1 MKRLFF
7 KLYLFF
13 VLTLLLSLVAIGGIS
28 TWFYGDTEDQEF
40 NNHIAAYRSLVIES
54 ADNNPTLQLSMMRR
68 MADIIEAEIA
78 EIQAS
83 ELNIDELNSDELTI
97 LTRQGVLVIDSADGL
112 SYFTLP
118 QSATI
123 YRLQYRDDS
132 IVNQESELV
141 VGLIFLG
148 LLLPPFI
155 FLIIWLS
162 LLARRL
168 SLLENAANAI
178 SKGDFSVRASTN
190 AKHQIGRLNV
200 SFNEM
205 AQRIQ
210 QLMSSSK
217 QLTNAVAHELRSPI
231 FRLQCQV
238 DMLAESDCEQE
249 KSELLDGAND
259 DIQELGSLVDEMLQ
273 YARMENAELTVNKES
288 YDVVIWLVQ
297 IIDQT
302 QLESPVHID
311 FSHACEELKIEF
323 DDHLLRR
330 AILNLLRNAS
340 RYAKNSIQVSVESRN
355 NTTFIHIDDDG
366 PGIPESQRENVFKPF
381 YRLSYSRQRSDGG
394 FGLGLAI
401 TEQII
406 KRHNGSISIEKS
418 PQLGARFTIELP

>member
-13 VLTLLLSLVAIGGIS
+13 VSTLILSITAVGIITLLV
-28 TWFYGDTEDQEF
+28 YGDTENQQF
-40 NNHIAAYRSLVIES
+40 NSHISAYRSLVIQSTEN
-54 ADNNPTLQLSMMRR
+54 DPTLQLSMMRR
-68 MADIIEAEIA
+68 MANTIEAEIA
-78 EIQAS
+78 QVPSS
-83 ELNIDELNSDELTI
+83 ELDNDELVT
-97 LTRQGVLVIDSADGL
+97 LTRHGVLVIDSQDGL

-132 IVNQESELV
+132 IVNQEGDLV
-141 VGLIFLG
+141 AILIFLG

-155 FLIIWLS
+155 FLTIWLS
-162 LLARRL
+162 LLARKL

-178 SKGDFSVRASTN
+178 SKGDFSVRASTDS
-190 AKHQIGRLNV
+190 KHQIGRLNV

-210 QLMSSSK
+210 QLMLSSK

-249 KSELLDGAND
+249 KRELLDGAND
-259 DIQELGSLVDEMLQ
+259 DIQELGNLVDEMLQ
-273 YARMENAELTVNKES
+273 YARMENAELTVSKKS
-288 YDVVIWLVQ
+288 HDIVIWLTQ

-302 QLESPVHID
+302 QLESVVHID
-311 FSHACEELKIEF
+311 FSHTCEELLVEF

-340 RYAKNSIQVSVESRN
+340 RYAQKSIQVSVESRDN
-355 NTTFIHIDDDG
+355 ITFINIDDDG

-418 PQLGARFTIELP
+418 PQLGARFSIQLP